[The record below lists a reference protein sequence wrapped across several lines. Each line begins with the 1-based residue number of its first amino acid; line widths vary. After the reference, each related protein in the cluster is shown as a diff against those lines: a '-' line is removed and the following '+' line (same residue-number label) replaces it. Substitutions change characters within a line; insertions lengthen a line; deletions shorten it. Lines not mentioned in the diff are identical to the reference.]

1 MTGAGLYGCPICGQ
15 GLTPSELESHYSTE
29 LDFLAKISLSVLRSP
44 ETREMV
50 RHRFA
55 VNNLSPGS
63 HGGLAEQ
70 APRNRWDVS
79 QVILFYFLN
88 FSLVPSLSLPSRVVV
103 EKIKSPMYCCYLWR
117 TISPRTIFSNC
128 LMKTFN

>member
-15 GLTPSELESHYSTE
+15 GLTPAELESHYSTE

-88 FSLVPSLSLPSRVVV
+88 FFCSILVSPLPSCCR
-103 EKIKSPMYCCYLWR
+103 KDKKSDVLLLLVANNFPSDHLQ
-117 TISPRTIFSNC
+117 
-128 LMKTFN
+128 

>member
-15 GLTPSELESHYSTE
+15 GLTPAELESHYSSE

-55 VNNLSPGS
+55 VNNISPGS

-79 QVILFYFLN
+79 QVNFYFLN
-88 FSLVPSLSLPSRVVV
+88 FFPLHLVSFPSRFVV
-103 EKIKSPMYCCYLWR
+103 EKIKSGMYCCYLWR
-117 TISPRTIFSNC
+117 EQFPLGPS
-128 LMKTFN
+128 L

>member
-55 VNNLSPGS
+55 VNNLSPG
-63 HGGLAEQ
+63 GLAEQ

-79 QVILFYFLN
+79 QVQILYFYNL
-88 FSLVPSLSLPSRVVV
+88 
-103 EKIKSPMYCCYLWR
+103 
-117 TISPRTIFSNC
+117 
-128 LMKTFN
+128 